1 MSNTPIYDQV
11 RREHAAKAA
20 AAANTDPEGRQLVAA
35 IHKAKQETTDV
46 RWMGLPWLRSG
57 RG

>member
-11 RREHAAKAA
+11 RHEHAVKAVAA
-20 AAANTDPEGRQLVAA
+20 APKDPEGRQLVAA
-35 IHKAKQETTDV
+35 IHKAKESTMDV
-46 RWMGLPWLRSG
+46 RAFGLPWLRTW